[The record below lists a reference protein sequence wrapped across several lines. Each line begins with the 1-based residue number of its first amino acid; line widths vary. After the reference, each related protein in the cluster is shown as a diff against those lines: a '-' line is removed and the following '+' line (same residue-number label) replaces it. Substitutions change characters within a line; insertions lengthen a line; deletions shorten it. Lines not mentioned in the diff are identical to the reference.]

1 MQFWRIKLLIM
12 LMAALAVAN
21 AQCSANCLTQF
32 GNAQA
37 THCHQKPGHC
47 PLQHDLKVSST
58 PSVATDGLVALAVEL
73 PDFDVQSMP
82 PVLVEAHNSSPPSL
96 LHTTAP
102 LPLRV

>member
-1 MQFWRIKLLIM
+1 MQLWRIKLLIW

-32 GNAQA
+32 GNVQA

-47 PLQHDLKVSST
+47 PLQHDLKVASA
-58 PSVATDGLVALAVEL
+58 PSVAAEGLVALAVET
-73 PDFDVQSMP
+73 PDVDVQSMP
-82 PVLVEAHNSSPPSL
+82 PVLVEAHNSSPPSVL
-96 LHTTAP
+96 RPTAP